1 VILRPQVMLGPVTE
15 TRCLVVRAV
24 LAQKRLTKAL
34 DAVSALAPG
43 ALRGR
48 REMVPQ
54 TREENGR

>member
-1 VILRPQVMLGPVTE
+1 MLGPVTE